1 MADTR
6 KIIDCRSL
14 PGDKPR
20 SITIS
25 GTEQEVLD
33 LAALHASA
41 VHGHK
46 TPPTL
51 RQQLRSMLQDEIAAT
66 AAAYSSNET
75 NRESGAHFFG
85 G

>member
-6 KIIDCRSL
+6 KIIDSEPPWRQATLNYDLRYRAGSS
-14 PGDKPR
+14 GSRRAARQRRARTQRQPR
-20 SITIS
+20 IS
-25 GTEQEVLD
+25 PT
-33 LAALHASA
+33 AS
-41 VHGHK
+41 
-46 TPPTL
+46 
-51 RQQLRSMLQDEIAAT
+51 LQDEIAAT